1 MFSQMAVSF
10 PTAAFDVLGCG
21 CVAVDDLLTVAAYP
35 PADTKAPVVRRER
48 QCGGLVGTALVAA
61 ARLGARCAYVA
72 TLGTDDL
79 SEFALGRLRAE
90 GVDVGHVARA
100 AAAGPVRSVI
110 VVGADTGSRTIF
122 PDVTGLAAGG
132 PERLDEPLVRSARVL
147 FIDHFWAERKLPAAR
162 IARAAGIPVVA
173 DFEDDSEPGFAELL
187 EQVDHLVLSAE
198 MARRLTGS
206 DPDAAARALGGGRRL
221 VAVTDGAAGVWYR
234 AEDAAGHLP
243 AFPVRAVDTTGCGD
257 VFHGAYAAGLAG
269 GLGVVERLRLAAATA
284 ALKATRPGGQ
294 LGIPSRNEVERFLAA
309 HDRDAP
315 APTAGSPSAPR
326 PPRSFPHP

>member
-1 MFSQMAVSF
+1 MASPV

-21 CVAVDDLLTVAAYP
+21 CVAVDDLLMVAAYP

-90 GVDVGHVARA
+90 GVDVGRVARA

-147 FIDHFWAERKLPAAR
+147 FIDHFWAAQKLPAVR
-162 IARAAGIPVVA
+162 FARAAGIPVVA

-206 DPDAAARALGGGRRL
+206 GPDAAAAALRCAGRRL

-269 GLGVVERLRLAAATA
+269 GLGVMERLRLAAATA

-294 LGIPSRNEVERFLAA
+294 FGIPSRTEVDRFLAA
-309 HDRDAP
+309 HGHDPP
-315 APTAGSPSAPR
+315 AS
-326 PPRSFPHP
+326 RS

>member
-1 MFSQMAVSF
+1 MTVDSS
-10 PTAAFDVLGCG
+10 TAAFDVLGCG

-147 FIDHFWAERKLPAAR
+147 FIDHFWAARKLPAAR
-162 IARAAGIPVVA
+162 LARAAGIPVVA

-206 DPDAAARALGGGRRL
+206 DPDAAARALGAGRRL

-234 AEDAAGHLP
+234 AGDAAGHLP

-294 LGIPSRNEVERFLAA
+294 LGIPSRTEVERFLAA

-315 APTAGSPSAPR
+315 APAAGPPSAPR
-326 PPRSFPHP
+326 PPRSSPHP